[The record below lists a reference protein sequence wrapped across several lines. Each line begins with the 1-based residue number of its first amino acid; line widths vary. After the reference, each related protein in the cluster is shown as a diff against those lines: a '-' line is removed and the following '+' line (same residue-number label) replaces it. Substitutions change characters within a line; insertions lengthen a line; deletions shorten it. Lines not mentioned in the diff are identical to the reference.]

1 MISDGRFSL
10 YSAADWGKEKKKKKG
25 SRHSQLRLMT
35 RGSCSCGE
43 DWDGTRGDPATSVV
57 HQGQFFDR
65 RVQQAEWGYARHAAH
80 T

>member
-10 YSAADWGKEKKKKKG
+10 YFSADRGIKKHQ
-25 SRHSQLRLMT
+25 HSQLRLMAM
-35 RGSCSCGE
+35 GSCSYGE
-43 DWDGTRGDPATSVV
+43 DWDGTSGDPATSVV

-65 RVQQAEWGYARHAAH
+65 RAQQAERGYARHAAH